1 MPNSAAK
8 PTHFGE
14 NGAMQVAVV
23 DYRAPDAPE
32 RFTHSLRDTGFAAIV
47 NHPLPAGMVDGI
59 YREWEDFFLSGAART
74 YPHTEQ
80 QDGYFPPEVA
90 ETAKGATKRDLK
102 EFFHV
107 YRPWGQYPTEV
118 TAAAREFHAVASG
131 LATELL
137 GWIEAHTPSDV
148 NGRFERPLSRML
160 DGGHRTLLRILRY
173 PPLTGAEEEGA
184 VRAAAHEDI
193 NLITILPGSNQPGLQ
208 VLDRAGA
215 WHDAPCDLGMLTINA
230 GDMLKYASGGY
241 YPSTTHR
248 VVNPSG
254 EGAKRSR
261 MSMPLFLHPADDVVL
276 AEGRTAYQ
284 FLQERIAILRGQ
296 QIS

>member
-1 MPNSAAK
+1 MERMK
-8 PTHFGE
+8 
-14 NGAMQVAVV
+14 VAVV

-32 RFTHSLRDTGFAAIV
+32 NFTRSLRETGFAAITH
-47 NHPLPAGMVDGI
+47 HPLPTGLVDGI
-59 YREWEDFFLSGAART
+59 YREWEEFLVSGAARR

-118 TAAAREFHAVASG
+118 SGAAREFHERASQ
-131 LATELL
+131 LASTLL
-137 GWIEAHTPSDV
+137 GWVESQTPAEVSR
-148 NGRFERPLSRML
+148 RFERPLSHML
-160 DGGHRTLLRILRY
+160 DDSHRTLLRILRY
-173 PPLTGAEEEGA
+173 PPLTGVEEEGA

-208 VLDRAGA
+208 VLDRTGT
-215 WHDAPCDLGMLTINA
+215 WHDAPGDLGMLTINA
-230 GDMLKYASGGY
+230 GDMLQYASGGY

-248 VVNPSG
+248 VVNPTG
-254 EGAKRSR
+254 EGAKHSR
-261 MSMPLFLHPADDVVL
+261 MSMPLFLHPGDAVVL
-276 AEGRTAYQ
+276 ADGRTAHE
-284 FLQERIAILRGQ
+284 FLQERIAVLRGERTHSGDPSQDQ
-296 QIS
+296 QSA